1 MKREFFTLTVLSI
14 SHDKLLTDIGN
25 VYTILNWMLDE
36 NLYTHQL
43 PRAMRFCRPFLR
55 AQLPQLEEWDIYDP
69 QVNPENVREFQDK
82 ARKMFGKKL
91 IVEKPPQSVWT
102 EKNPLDEL
110 AEMVDPEK
118 IIVVTPAPEKGEG
131 K

>member
-43 PRAMRFCRPFLR
+43 PRASRFCRPFLR
-55 AQLPQLEEWDIYDP
+55 AQLSQLEEWDIYDP

-82 ARKMFGKKL
+82 ARKMFGAKL
-91 IVEKPPQSVWT
+91 MVEKPPQSVWT

-118 IIVVTPAPEKGEG
+118 IIVVAPEKGEG